1 MNAPFRSAAGLLAAV
16 LVTTSTS
23 AGAAL
28 PDAVSAAATA
38 ASLASARRPARTL
51 APIVTPRWLHEN
63 LDAPRLV
70 LLDVRPEAAY
80 ADGHIPGAIGVPFV
94 VPFSAW
100 ITMRDDLLLEVPD
113 EAALFETLGSLGIT
127 PDSWIV
133 VISASNPGEPPGY
146 GLSAATRVA
155 DTLIY
160 AGLRDVAVLDG
171 GHARWVSDGY
181 PTTAEVPTVAP
192 VAYRGR
198 VDGSMFVSRS
208 YVERRRGAAL
218 LVDARDADV
227 YFGTTIEPFAPV
239 GGHIPTAR
247 SLPAPWTWLEDGTY
261 RDPETLAAMALGV
274 VGPHAH
280 REVIVYCGVGGY
292 ASTTWFVL
300 TQVLGYRNV
309 KLYDGSAQD
318 WVRTNEM
325 VRYHWE

>member
-1 MNAPFRSAAGLLAAV
+1 MNAPIRSVAALLAAA
-16 LVTTSTS
+16 LVTIS
-23 AGAAL
+23 ANARAAL
-28 PDAVSAAATA
+28 PEGVSGTASAV
-38 ASLASARRPARTL
+38 SLASTQRPARTL
-51 APIVTPRWLHEN
+51 APLVSARWLQEN

-70 LLDVRPEAAY
+70 LLDVRPEASY
-80 ADGHIPGAIGVPFV
+80 LEGHIPGAIGVPFV

-113 EAALFETLGSLGIT
+113 EAALFDTIGSLGIT

-160 AGLRDVAVLDG
+160 AGLRDVAILDG
-171 GHARWVSDGY
+171 GHAKWVSDGY
-181 PTTAEVPTVAP
+181 PTTAEVPTVTP

-198 VDGSMFVSRS
+198 VNGSMFVSKS
-208 YVERRRGAAL
+208 YVERRLWSAI

-239 GGHIPTAR
+239 GGHIPKAR
-247 SLPAPWTWLEDGTY
+247 SLPSPWIWLPDGTY
-261 RDPETLAAMALGV
+261 RDGETLAAMALGV
-274 VGPHAH
+274 VGPNKY

-300 TQVLGYRNV
+300 TQLLGYQNV
-309 KLYDGSAQD
+309 KFYDGSAQD
-318 WVRTNEM
+318 WVTTNEM